1 MEYGIDWDGPNG
13 HHQEG
18 VTVPEVQLPRPLTEV
33 EVQRLPDPRG
43 SFSNVLHVYSETVT
57 ILTDLIG
64 EI

>member
-33 EVQRLPDPRG
+33 EVQRLLIHG
-43 SFSNVLHVYSETVT
+43 VLFQMCYMCTVRQ
-57 ILTDLIG
+57 LPY
-64 EI
+64 